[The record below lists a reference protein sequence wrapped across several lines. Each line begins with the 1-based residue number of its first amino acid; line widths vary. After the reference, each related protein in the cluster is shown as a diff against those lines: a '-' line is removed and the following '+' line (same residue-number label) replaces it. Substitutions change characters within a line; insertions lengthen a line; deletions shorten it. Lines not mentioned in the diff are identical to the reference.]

1 MGEESIK
8 NVGNKKEGE
17 RRGKRRKVR
26 AKGIDV
32 ES

>member
-8 NVGNKKEGE
+8 NVGKKKEGE
-17 RRGKRRKVR
+17 RRGKRRKLGM
-26 AKGIDV
+26 KGIDV